1 MDLIIDGYI
10 IDTPIIEILTQ
21 CKKELTNGKLSS
33 IIDNGTWVSITCPF
47 HSDGHERRNSCGV
60 VSDPNSKLEYGIFN
74 CFTCKEKG
82 KLYHLIGGCF
92 DESDEFGKR
101 WLISRF
107 GRKVYGVNLDLQK
120 IELPTNKKVNYLD
133 ESILDT
139 FQSYHPYMT
148 QRKLT
153 SDVISKFKIK
163 YDPKSQCII
172 FPVWDENGNLLFLTS
187 RNVNYKYYHLPKDID
202 KPIYL
207 LNFINKWGI
216 KYAIICESQINA
228 LYCHSLGLSAISTF
242 GCNVTKKQIEILKKS
257 GIRHFIIGFDGDDA
271 GRKGAISLKKS
282 LQSCCMIDIL
292 ELPQNKDLNDLSKDD
307 IVELINKSGNSYD
320 LLRLQYYNGLREGE

>member
-21 CKKELTNGKLSS
+21 CKRELTNGKLSS

-60 VSDPNSKLEYGIFN
+60 VSDPNSKLEYGVFN
-74 CFTCKEKG
+74 CFTCKQKG
-82 KLYHLIGGCF
+82 RLYHLIGGCF

-120 IELPTNKKVNYLD
+120 IELPTDKKVNYLD

-139 FQSYHPYMT
+139 FQSYHPYMA

-172 FPVWDENGNLLFLTS
+172 FPVWDENDNLLFLTS

-207 LNFINKWGI
+207 LNFINKLDI
-216 KYAIICESQINA
+216 KDVVVCESQINA
-228 LYCHSLGLSAISTF
+228 LTCWTYGIPAIALFGSTL
-242 GCNVTKKQIEILKKS
+242 TTYQRDILNS
-257 GIRHFIIGFDGDDA
+257 SSIRHYILALDNDDA
-271 GRKGAISLKKS
+271 GRKGVERFIKMIRKDVF
-282 LQSCCMIDIL
+282 IDIM
-292 ELPQNKDLNDLSKDD
+292 EVPPNRDVNDLTQEEFMKCYYSA
-307 IVELINKSGNSYD
+307 INKN
-320 LLRLQYYNGLREGE
+320 